1 MKRCKPHRKYIAFCN
16 LNIYIFF
23 ITICFQIFKTTFY
36 LKLFCM
42 RDIFYCMIWI
52 AFFFSQQNRLFKF
65 AKQKFLH
72 RKLTYLHVFI
82 YNSKKKTLTTTKKK
96 TIKKPQKQ
104 PLWESKHLNKPLIM
118 QLVIPPLLPYDFKG
132 TVLEIENFRTTV
144 L

>member
-1 MKRCKPHRKYIAFCN
+1 MHSDDPFYHRGTQCLLLYDFFAGLRRCYAEAWWPPILLFYEPHPQMKRCKPHRKYIAFCN

-72 RKLTYLHVFI
+72 SKLTYLHVFI
-82 YNSKKKTLTTTKKK
+82 YNSKKKKK
-96 TIKKPQKQ
+96 
-104 PLWESKHLNKPLIM
+104 H
-118 QLVIPPLLPYDFKG
+118 
-132 TVLEIENFRTTV
+132 
-144 L
+144 

>member
-52 AFFFSQQNRLFKF
+52 AFFFFPNRTGYSNLQSRSF
-65 AKQKFLH
+65 
-72 RKLTYLHVFI
+72 FI
-82 YNSKKKTLTTTKKK
+82 GNWHICMYSFITVKKKTLTKKK

-132 TVLEIENFRTTV
+132 TVLEIGNFRTTV